1 MVGDNCSVN
10 QSIGRKVGAVPFIG
24 CASHRFNLAMKDYLA
39 KEDALLEKIHALMKR
54 YSTLKRK
61 SLH

>member
-1 MVGDNCSVN
+1 
-10 QSIGRKVGAVPFIG
+10 IGRKVGAVPFIG